1 MSYELFCTFT
11 WEQWNVQLNY
21 VARSLTFLTIENNI
35 YSNSSIKSDRWQH
48 LQFSILKAQFFVD
61 FESSLVKWSKGVN
74 CRVQSGSRVQSFAAE
89 KTAAQ
94 TTWASCHAYHMLDPI
109 L

>member
-1 MSYELFCTFT
+1 M
-11 WEQWNVQLNY
+11 
-21 VARSLTFLTIENNI
+21 
-35 YSNSSIKSDRWQH
+35 
-48 LQFSILKAQFFVD
+48 QFSILKAQFFVD